1 LTTASHEVN
10 DDGTALVDELYP
22 DERWPRGHPPSM
34 VTPPTPPSD
43 KVPVEGQQGNDT
55 LYLVLGVVLGVMVIV
70 LLIFVVMCG
79 MRQVH
84 QRKQMGTLSMS
95 LSLRERCLLSLP
107 IVYGIRV
114 TCLLYDNNDMLCL
127 SRSGNG
133 EWQVLRDGSNDAA

>member
-1 LTTASHEVN
+1 MIFITVNCIGVLATASHEVN
-10 DDGTALVDELYP
+10 DDGTALVDESYP

-84 QRKQMGTLSMS
+84 QRKQMGTLLMS

-107 IVYGIRV
+107 IG
-114 TCLLYDNNDMLCL
+114 LLP
-127 SRSGNG
+127 
-133 EWQVLRDGSNDAA
+133 SNVINVQADA